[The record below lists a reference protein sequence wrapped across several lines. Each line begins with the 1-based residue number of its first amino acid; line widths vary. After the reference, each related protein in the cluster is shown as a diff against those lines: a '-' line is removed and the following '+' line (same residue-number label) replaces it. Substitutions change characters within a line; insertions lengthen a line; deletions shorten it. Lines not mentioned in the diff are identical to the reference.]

1 MHHTKHNITS
11 EHPENPF
18 WGFQLI
24 LPCCSLLT
32 QSSRPGPYT
41 KSGVSC
47 AVASARLVVPQWPC
61 RVPTS
66 KQPAPVS
73 AGRCGAPSSCS
84 ARPDTQPACSMAY
97 PQAFFIKWGHRRAK
111 KEDCNIPKPCPQEE
125 LVSCSCYTDHTL
137 TLSGCSL
144 ETVLP
149 LPKACTKPAQLLA
162 VWAVYEPCSSERATQ
177 LLHSLLHTHC

>member
-1 MHHTKHNITS
+1 MHHTKHSITS

-32 QSSRPGPYT
+32 QSSRAGPYT

-47 AVASARLVVPQWPC
+47 AVASARLVLPQWPC

-97 PQAFFIKWGHRRAK
+97 PQAFFINEATEGPRRKTAIFPSHVLK
-111 KEDCNIPKPCPQEE
+111 KNL
-125 LVSCSCYTDHTL
+125 LVA
-137 TLSGCSL
+137 
-144 ETVLP
+144 P
-149 LPKACTKPAQLLA
+149 
-162 VWAVYEPCSSERATQ
+162 ATQ
-177 LLHSLLHTHC
+177 NTR